1 MAECI
6 RYETDSYILWRS
18 RALNGQSENMTK
30 PRPVT
35 WPELL
40 DFQSRIVGRRQ
51 AVRYGVTRAAVGR
64 RIKSGAW
71 QRLHRGTYATFSG
84 VPPREARLWAALVR
98 AGSGAVLSYE
108 TAAEVHRLIDKP
120 GPKIHITVPISHDPA
135 RRSPIR
141 GVVIHRSRNVASE
154 PLPPWQLP
162 RTPIAE
168 TVLDLIETATTT
180 DDAFAW
186 LTRAIG
192 RDLVSAGMLTAA
204 LSARKRMRRRPWLVE
219 ALADVAD
226 GVMSPIELRYVR
238 DVERAHGLPHA
249 KRQVRRELDGG
260 VRFLDNFYEAFRL
273 CVEIDGRLTHPPE
286 QKWRDADRDS
296 DNLFRDDVQTIR
308 LGLRHVTSGRC
319 VQAAKLA
326 KLFLR
331 RGWDGEGL
339 RPCGPDCAV
348 SQVR

>member
-1 MAECI
+1 
-6 RYETDSYILWRS
+6 
-18 RALNGQSENMTK
+18 MTK

-64 RIKSGAW
+64 RIRSGAW

-84 VPPREARLWAALVR
+84 VPPREAMLWAALVR
-98 AGSGAVLSYE
+98 AGSGAVLSHE
-108 TAAEVHRLIDKP
+108 TAAEVHRLVDKHSS
-120 GPKIHITVPISHDPA
+120 KIHITVPISHDPA
-135 RRSPIR
+135 RRSQIR

-168 TVLDLIETATTT
+168 TILDLIEAATTT

-192 RDLVSAGMLTAA
+192 RDLVNAGMLTTA
-204 LSARKRMRRRPWLVE
+204 LSARKRMRNRSWLVE

-249 KRQVRRELDGG
+249 KRQARRELDGG

-326 KLFLR
+326 RLFIR
-331 RGWDGEGL
+331 RGWDGDGL
-339 RPCGPDCAV
+339 RPCGPDCV
-348 SQVR
+348 VGQVR

>member
-1 MAECI
+1 MGI
-6 RYETDSYILWRS
+6 D
-18 RALNGQSENMTK
+18 GQSEAMAK

-35 WPELL
+35 WTELL
-40 DFQSRIVGRRQ
+40 DFQSRVVGGRQ
-51 AVRYGVTRAAVGR
+51 AGRHGVSRAAAAR
-64 RIKSGAW
+64 RAKSGAW

-98 AGSGAVLSYE
+98 AGSGAVLSHE
-108 TAAEVHRLIDKP
+108 TAAEVHRLVDKP
-120 GPKIHITVPISHDPA
+120 SSMIHITVPISHDPA

-162 RTPIAE
+162 RTPIAQ
-168 TVLDLIETATTT
+168 TVLDLIEAATTA

-186 LTRAIG
+186 LTKAFG
-192 RDLVSAGMLTAA
+192 RDLVNPGMLAAA
-204 LSARKRMRRRPWLVE
+204 LSDRKRMRKRSWLVE

-238 DVERAHGLPHA
+238 DVERAHGLPPA
-249 KRQVRRELDGG
+249 KRQARRELDGG
-260 VRFLDNFYEAFRL
+260 VRFLDNFYEPFRL

-308 LGLRHVTSGRC
+308 LGLRHVTTGRC

-326 KLFLR
+326 KLFIR

-348 SQVR
+348 NQVR

>member
-1 MAECI
+1 MA
-6 RYETDSYILWRS
+6 
-18 RALNGQSENMTK
+18 K

-51 AVRYGVTRAAVGR
+51 AVRLGVSQTAVVR
-64 RIKSGAW
+64 RTQSGAW
-71 QRLHRGTYATFSG
+71 QRLHRGTYATFTG
-84 VPPREARLWAALVR
+84 VPPREAVLWAALLR
-98 AGSGAVLSYE
+98 AGPGAVLSHE

-120 GPKIHITVPISHDPA
+120 AAKIHITVPASHDPA

-141 GVVIHRSRNVASE
+141 GVIIHRSRNLASE

-162 RTPIAE
+162 RSPIAE
-168 TVLDLIETATTT
+168 TVLDLVESATTT

-186 LTRAIG
+186 LTQAIG
-192 RDLVSAGMLTAA
+192 RDLVNQPMLAAA
-204 LSARKRMRRRPWLVE
+204 LATRKRMRRRPWLVE

-238 DVERAHGLPHA
+238 DVERAHGLPSA
-249 KRQVRRELDGG
+249 KRQARRELDGG
-260 VRFLDNFYEAFRL
+260 VRYLDNFYEAFRL
-273 CVEIDGRLTHPPE
+273 CVEIDGRLTHQPE

-296 DNLFRDDVQTIR
+296 DDLFRNDVETIR

-319 VQAAKLA
+319 LQAAKLA
-326 KLFLR
+326 TLFIR
-331 RGWDGEGL
+331 RGWDGAGL

-348 SQVR
+348 NQVRTQPDGQ

>member
-1 MAECI
+1 
-6 RYETDSYILWRS
+6 
-18 RALNGQSENMTK
+18 MTK

-64 RIKSGAW
+64 RIRSGAW

-84 VPPREARLWAALVR
+84 VPPREAMLWAALVR
-98 AGSGAVLSYE
+98 AGSGAVLSHE
-108 TAAEVHRLIDKP
+108 TAAEVHRLVDKHSS
-120 GPKIHITVPISHDPA
+120 KIHITVPISHDPA
-135 RRSPIR
+135 RRSQIR

-168 TVLDLIETATTT
+168 TILDLIEAATTT

-192 RDLVSAGMLTAA
+192 RDLVNAGMLTTA
-204 LSARKRMRRRPWLVE
+204 LSARKRMRNRSWLVE

-249 KRQVRRELDGG
+249 KRQARRELDGG

-326 KLFLR
+326 RLFIR
-331 RGWDGEGL
+331 RGWDGDGL
-339 RPCGPDCAV
+339 RPCGPDCVV

>member
-1 MAECI
+1 MA
-6 RYETDSYILWRS
+6 
-18 RALNGQSENMTK
+18 K
-30 PRPVT
+30 PRPIT

-40 DFQSRIVGRRQ
+40 DFQSRVVGHRQ
-51 AVRYGVTRAAVGR
+51 AVRHGISQTAVVR

-84 VPPREARLWAALVR
+84 EPSREARLWAALLR
-98 AGSGAVLSYE
+98 AGPGAVLSHE
-108 TAAEVHRLIDKP
+108 TAAEVHHLVDKP
-120 GPKIHITVPISHDPA
+120 AAKIHITVPASHDPA
-135 RRSPIR
+135 RRGPIR
-141 GVVIHRSRNVASE
+141 GVIIHRSRNLARE

-168 TVLDLIETATTT
+168 TVLDLVESAATT
-180 DDAFAW
+180 DDAFAC
-186 LTRAIG
+186 LARAIG
-192 RDLVSAGMLTAA
+192 RNLVNPAMLREA
-204 LSARKRMRRRPWLVE
+204 LAARKRMRRRTWLAE
-219 ALADVAD
+219 ALTDVAD

-249 KRQVRRELDGG
+249 KRQARRDLDGG
-260 VRFLDNFYEAFRL
+260 VRYLDNFYEAFRL

-308 LGLRHVTSGRC
+308 LGLQHVTSGRC
-319 VQAAKLA
+319 AQAAKLA
-326 KLFLR
+326 ALFIR
-331 RGWDGEGL
+331 RGWDGAGL

-348 SQVR
+348 NQLR

>member
-1 MAECI
+1 MI
-6 RYETDSYILWRS
+6 
-18 RALNGQSENMTK
+18 MTK
-30 PRPVT
+30 PRSVT

-51 AVRYGVTRAAVGR
+51 AVRYGVSRAAVAR
-64 RIKSGAW
+64 RTKSGAW

-84 VPPREARLWAALVR
+84 VPPREARLWAALLR
-98 AGSGAVLSYE
+98 AGPGAVLSHE

-120 GPKIHITVPISHDPA
+120 APKIHVTVPAERNPA

-168 TVLDLIETATTT
+168 TVVDLVESAATT
-180 DDAFAW
+180 DDAFAC

-192 RDLVSAGMLTAA
+192 RNLVSPGMLRETLA
-204 LSARKRMRRRPWLVE
+204 ARKRMRRRTWLVE
-219 ALADVAD
+219 ALTDVAD

-238 DVERAHGLPHA
+238 DVERAHGLPQA
-249 KRQVRRELDGG
+249 KRQARRELDGG
-260 VRFLDNFYEAFRL
+260 VRYLDNFYEAFRL

-308 LGLRHVTSGRC
+308 LGLLHVTSGRC
-319 VQAAKLA
+319 AQAAKLA
-326 KLFLR
+326 TLFIR
-331 RGWDGEGL
+331 RGWDGAGL
-339 RPCGPDCAV
+339 RPCGPDCP
-348 SQVR
+348 VREARPATA

>member
-1 MAECI
+1 
-6 RYETDSYILWRS
+6 
-18 RALNGQSENMTK
+18 MTK

-51 AVRYGVTRAAVGR
+51 AVGNGVTGSAVGR
-64 RIKSGAW
+64 RFRSGAW

-84 VPPREARLWAALVR
+84 VPPRQARLWAALVR
-98 AGSGAVLSYE
+98 AGSGAVLSHE
-108 TAAEVHRLIDKP
+108 TAAEVHELIDKP
-120 GPKIHITVPISHDPA
+120 AAKIHITVPISHDPA
-135 RRSPIR
+135 RRGPIR
-141 GVVIHRSRNVASE
+141 GVIIHRSRNVASQ

-168 TVLDLIETATTT
+168 TVLDLIESAKTT

-186 LTRAIG
+186 LTRAVS
-192 RDLVSAGMLTAA
+192 RDLVHPAMLREA
-204 LSARKRMRRRPWLVE
+204 LKARKRMRRRPWLLE
-219 ALADVAD
+219 ALTDVAD

-238 DVERAHGLPHA
+238 DVERAHGLPSA
-249 KRQVRRELDGG
+249 RRQVRRELDGG
-260 VRFLDNFYEAFRL
+260 VRFLDNFYEAFKL

-319 VQAAKLA
+319 AQAAKLA
-326 KLFLR
+326 ALFTR

-348 SQVR
+348 NQAQ

>member
-1 MAECI
+1 MA
-6 RYETDSYILWRS
+6 
-18 RALNGQSENMTK
+18 K

-64 RIKSGAW
+64 RIRSGAW

-84 VPPREARLWAALVR
+84 VPPREARLWAAVVR

-108 TAAEVHRLIDKP
+108 TAAEVHRLVDQP
-120 GPKIHITVPISHDPA
+120 SSKIHITVPISHDPA
-135 RRSPIR
+135 RRGPIR
-141 GVVIHRSRNVASE
+141 GVIIHRSRNLASE
-154 PLPPWQLP
+154 HLPPWQLP
-162 RTPIAE
+162 RTPIEE
-168 TVLDLIETATTT
+168 TVLDLVESAKTT

-192 RDLVSAGMLTAA
+192 RGLVNPAMLRDA
-204 LSARKRMRRRPWLVE
+204 LAARKRMRRRRWLVE

-249 KRQVRRELDGG
+249 RRQARRELDGG
-260 VRFLDNFYEAFRL
+260 VRYLDNFYEAFRL

-319 VQAAKLA
+319 AQAAKLA
-326 KLFLR
+326 RLFIR
-331 RGWDGEGL
+331 RGWDAGGL

-348 SQVR
+348 NQVR

>member
-1 MAECI
+1 MAK
-6 RYETDSYILWRS
+6 
-18 RALNGQSENMTK
+18 AK
-30 PRPVT
+30 PRSVT

-40 DFQSRIVGRRQ
+40 DFQSRIVARRQ
-51 AVRYGVTRAAVGR
+51 AVRYGVSRAAVTR
-64 RIKSGAW
+64 RTRSGAW

-84 VPPREARLWAALVR
+84 VPSREARLWAALLR
-98 AGSGAVLSYE
+98 AGPGAVLSHE

-120 GPKIHITVPISHDPA
+120 APKIHITVPAERNPA

-141 GVVIHRSRNVASE
+141 GVIIHRSRNVASE

-168 TVLDLIETATTT
+168 TVLDLVESAVTT
-180 DDAFAW
+180 DDAFAC

-192 RDLVSAGMLTAA
+192 RNLVNPATLRETLA
-204 LSARKRMRRRPWLVE
+204 ARKRMRRRAWLVE
-219 ALADVAD
+219 ALTDVAD

-238 DVERAHGLPHA
+238 DVERAHGLPQA
-249 KRQVRRELDGG
+249 RRQARRELDGG
-260 VRFLDNFYEAFRL
+260 VRYLDNFYEAFRL
-273 CVEIDGRLTHPPE
+273 CVEIDGQLTHPPE

-319 VQAAKLA
+319 AQAAKLA
-326 KLFLR
+326 ALFLR
-331 RGWDGEGL
+331 RGWDGAGL
-339 RPCGPDCAV
+339 RPCAPDCPVSAV
-348 SQVR
+348 RPASG

>member
-1 MAECI
+1 VAIMGA
-6 RYETDSYILWRS
+6 
-18 RALNGQSENMTK
+18 AGQSEVMTK

-35 WPELL
+35 WSELL
-40 DFQSRIVGRRQ
+40 DFQSRVVGHRQ
-51 AVRYGVTRAAVGR
+51 AVRHGVTEAAVAR
-64 RIKSGAW
+64 RAKSGTW

-84 VPPREARLWAALVR
+84 VPSREARLWAALLR
-98 AGSGAVLSYE
+98 AGPGSVLSHE
-108 TAAEVHRLIDKP
+108 TAAEVHQLLDKP
-120 GPKIHITVPISHDPA
+120 APKIHVTVPAQRNPA
-135 RRSPIR
+135 RRSPIQ
-141 GVVIHRSRNVASE
+141 GVIIHRSRNLASE
-154 PLPPWQLP
+154 PHPPWQLP

-168 TVLDLIETATTT
+168 TVLDLVESATTT

-186 LTRAIG
+186 LTQAIG
-192 RDLVSAGMLTAA
+192 RNLVNDGMLTAA
-204 LSARKRMRRRPWLVE
+204 LAARKRMRRRPWLVE

-238 DVERAHGLPHA
+238 DVERAHGLPQA
-249 KRQVRRELDGG
+249 KRQARRELDGG
-260 VRFLDNFYEAFRL
+260 VRYLDNLYEAFQL

-319 VQAAKLA
+319 LQAAKLA
-326 KLFLR
+326 TLFIR

-339 RPCGPDCAV
+339 RPCGPGCAV
-348 SQVR
+348 NQVPTKPGAH

>member
-1 MAECI
+1 MA
-6 RYETDSYILWRS
+6 
-18 RALNGQSENMTK
+18 K

-40 DFQSRIVGRRQ
+40 DFQSRVVGQRQ
-51 AVRYGVTRAAVGR
+51 AVRYGMSRAAVKR
-64 RIKSGAW
+64 RITSGKW

-84 VPPREARLWAALVR
+84 VPPRQATLWAALLR
-98 AGSGAVLSYE
+98 AGSGAVLSHE
-108 TAAEVHRLIDKP
+108 TAAEVHELIDKP
-120 GPKIHITVPISHDPA
+120 AAKIHITVPISHDPA
-135 RRSPIR
+135 RRGPIR
-141 GVVIHRSRNVASE
+141 GVIIHRSRRVASE

-162 RTPIAE
+162 RTPIAD
-168 TVLDLIETATTT
+168 TVLDLIESATTT

-192 RDLVSAGMLTAA
+192 RDLVTTGMLTAA
-204 LSARKRMRRRPWLVE
+204 LAARKRMRRRPWLV
-219 ALADVAD
+219 AVLADAAD
-226 GVMSPIELRYVR
+226 GVMSPLELRYVR
-238 DVERAHGLPHA
+238 DVERAHGLPPA
-249 KRQVRRELDGG
+249 RRQVRRDLAGG
-260 VRFLDNFYEAFRL
+260 VRYLDNFYEAFRL
-273 CVEIDGRLTHPPE
+273 CVELDGRLTHPPE

-319 VQAAKLA
+319 RQAARLA
-326 KLFLR
+326 ALFIR

-348 SQVR
+348 NQVRR

>member
-1 MAECI
+1 MA
-6 RYETDSYILWRS
+6 
-18 RALNGQSENMTK
+18 K

-35 WPELL
+35 WLELL
-40 DFQSRIVGRRQ
+40 DFQSRVVGRRQ
-51 AVRYGVTRAAVGR
+51 AVRLGVSQTAIVR
-64 RIKSGAW
+64 RSKSGAW
-71 QRLHRGTYATFSG
+71 QRLHRGTYATFTGEPS
-84 VPPREARLWAALVR
+84 RDALLWAALLR
-98 AGSGAVLSYE
+98 AGPGAVLSNE
-108 TAAEVHRLIDKP
+108 TAAEVHRLTDKP
-120 GPKIHITVPISHDPA
+120 APKIHITVPASHDPG
-135 RRSPIR
+135 RRAPIR

-168 TVLDLIETATTT
+168 TVLDLIESAATT

-186 LTRAIG
+186 LTQAIG
-192 RDLVSAGMLTAA
+192 RDLANAGMLTAA
-204 LSARKRMRRRPWLVE
+204 LATRKRMRRRSWLAE

-238 DVERAHGLPHA
+238 DVERAHGLPPA
-249 KRQVRRELDGG
+249 KRQARRDLDGG
-260 VRFLDNFYEAFRL
+260 VRYLDNFYEAFQL
-273 CVEIDGRLTHPPE
+273 CVEIDGRLSHPPE

-319 VQAAKLA
+319 AQAAKLA
-326 KLFLR
+326 VLFIR
-331 RGWDGEGL
+331 RGWDREGL

-348 SQVR
+348 NRVR